1 MMRDQIKVIAFDADD
16 TLWINEPFFT
26 EGEEKFCRL
35 MKPYMAHDAAHKE
48 LFAREIGNLP
58 QYGYGIKA
66 FMLSM
71 TETALEISKGQLS
84 AHQIDQILQIGR
96 DMLNKPV
103 DLIDGVEEVLQSLAG
118 RYRLVGATKGDL
130 LDQERKF
137 KKSGLG
143 HYFEH
148 IEIFSEKTPQK
159 YLKLINQLDVAPEEF
174 LMIGNSLKSDILPVL
189 EIGGYGIHVPFETTW
204 EHERVDGEVKHERF
218 SQFTKLGE
226 LIDIF

>member
-1 MMRDQIKVIAFDADD
+1 MKDQIKVIAFDADD

-26 EGEEKFCRL
+26 EGEERFCQL
-35 MKPYMAHDAAHKE
+35 MAEFMPFDDAHKE

-58 QYGYGIKA
+58 LYGYGIKA

-71 TETALEISKGQLS
+71 TETALKISEGQLS
-84 AHQIDQILQIGR
+84 SDQLDQILQIGR

-103 DLIDGVEEVLQSLAG
+103 DLIDGVEEVLRSLSG

-137 KKSGLG
+137 EKSGLA

-148 IEIFSEKTPQK
+148 IEIFSEKTPDK
-159 YLKLINQLDVAPEEF
+159 YLKLSNLLKIAPEEF

-189 EIGGYGIHVPFETTW
+189 EIGGYGIHVPFHTTW

-218 SQFTKLGE
+218 MKFDKISE
-226 LIDIF
+226 LLDVL

>member
-1 MMRDQIKVIAFDADD
+1 MKDQIKVIAFDADD

-26 EGEEKFCRL
+26 EGEKKFCQL
-35 MKPYMAHDAAHKE
+35 MAEFMPFDDAHKE

-58 QYGYGIKA
+58 LYGYGIKA

-71 TETALEISKGQLS
+71 TETALKITEGQLS
-84 AHQIDQILQIGR
+84 SDQLDQILQIGR

-103 DLIDGVEEVLQSLAG
+103 DLIDGVEEVLRSLSG

-137 KKSGLG
+137 EKSGLA

-148 IEIFSEKTPQK
+148 IEIFSEKTPDK
-159 YLKLINQLDVAPEEF
+159 YLKLSNLLKIAPEEF

-189 EIGGYGIHVPFETTW
+189 EIGGYGIHVPFHTTW

-218 SQFTKLGE
+218 MKFDKISE
-226 LIDIF
+226 LLDVL